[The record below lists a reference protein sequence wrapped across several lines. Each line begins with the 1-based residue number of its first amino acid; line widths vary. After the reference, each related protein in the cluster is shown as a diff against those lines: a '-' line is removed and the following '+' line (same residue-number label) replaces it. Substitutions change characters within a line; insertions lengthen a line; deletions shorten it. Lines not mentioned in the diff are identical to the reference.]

1 MTRSALLAEVAV
13 PLPVPHAFTYLVPDE
28 LRDAV
33 VPGSQVRVPFGRRE
47 VEGFVVEIASAAPR
61 ADLKPLLKVAPGGP
75 VFDAAMLDLTRW
87 VADYY
92 LAPWGEVLRAAIPGG
107 VRHRPGRRRTPP
119 ARRDPWDIAP
129 AGLARDAFRPTEEQ
143 RAALGEIEPAL
154 DAARYAAFLL
164 FGVTGSGKTEVYL
177 SAAARALEGGGAAL
191 ILVPEI
197 SLTAQTV
204 GRFRAWFGD
213 TVAILHSGL
222 TARQRRET
230 WDRARAGGAR
240 VILGA
245 RSAVFVPLPKLRL
258 VVVDEEHEGAY
269 KQEETPRYH
278 ARDVAIVRANRARAV
293 VLLGSATPSLES
305 MENARRGKYRLL
317 KLTERIEGRPRPP
330 VTVVDLRDADRE
342 SRAPVLLSDTLSD
355 RLRATLEAKRQAI
368 LFLNRRG
375 HSPFVQCRDCGHI
388 FKCPRCD
395 VTLTFHSDRR
405 LLRCHYCNHIGRE
418 VEECPGCRGSRFL
431 YRGAGTQRVEEVLR
445 ETLPGARIVR
455 LDADTTRRRG
465 SQADLVGA
473 FERGEADILLG
484 TQMVAKGFDFPA
496 VTLVGVLY
504 AEAQLNL
511 PDFRAGERTFQL
523 LTQVAG
529 RAGRGTDPG
538 EVVIQTYLPD
548 SLALS
553 AAIAQDYERFFEEEA
568 AERRELSYPPF
579 SRLVNVLLDGR
590 KEETVSA
597 AAAKTREQLE
607 AGLPR
612 AGPPPTILGPAPM
625 PLTRLKGRY
634 RWHLTVKGDGGAKMR
649 EAIRATLEWAS
660 SEGPSRR
667 TVRVTVDVDPVT
679 ML

>member
-607 AGLPR
+607 AGLTR
-612 AGPPPTILGPAPM
+612 AGAPAPIRGAAPM
-625 PLTRLKGRY
+625 PLTRLQGRY